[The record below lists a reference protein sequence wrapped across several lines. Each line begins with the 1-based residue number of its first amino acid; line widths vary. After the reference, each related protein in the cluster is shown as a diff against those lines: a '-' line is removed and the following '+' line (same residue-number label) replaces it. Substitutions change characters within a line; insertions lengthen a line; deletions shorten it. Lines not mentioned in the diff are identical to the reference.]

1 MADRERITRVLAA
14 IASTP
19 IGFVVGAV
27 AGARLASTTEGVA
40 LLACG
45 FAGAS
50 LFAVATLGLAR
61 FLAGRRLLALA
72 LALGAS
78 SFALLAFMVEDYIA
92 ERIRAANAFDAH
104 YATLPHFELSLH
116 HVDPTREPLSRFAF
130 DATSLEFNATR
141 PGNWHCTGKASRK
154 EKAELHAALQ
164 DMPVVAPTPPC
175 STTVKWQVADSPPG
189 SSSEGRPLVLPRAE
203 GSSSEGKPLPLAR
216 PGGRVGS
223 SAGAELLS
231 PTAEGASSTLRKKEG
246 SSCDDG
252 MLISI
257 ADAIVKAHERRTRCR
272 RGP

>member
-1 MADRERITRVLAA
+1 MADRDRITRALAA

-19 IGFVVGAV
+19 LGFVVGAFV
-27 AGARLASTTEGVA
+27 GARLVATTDGVA
-40 LLACG
+40 LLGWG
-45 FAGAS
+45 FAGAG

-61 FLAGRRLLALA
+61 FLSGRRLVALA

-104 YATLPHFELSLH
+104 YATLPHFELELH

-130 DATSLEFNATR
+130 DATSLVFNATR
-141 PGNWHCTGKASRK
+141 PGNWHCTGKASRE

-164 DMPVVAPTPPC
+164 DMPVSAPPC
-175 STTVKWQVADSPPG
+175 STTARWQLADSPPG
-189 SSSEGRPLVLPRAE
+189 SSSEGRPLALPQA
-203 GSSSEGKPLPLAR
+203 
-216 PGGRVGS
+216 
-223 SAGAELLS
+223 
-231 PTAEGASSTLRKKEG
+231 EG
-246 SSCDDG
+246 SSCDNEI
-252 MLISI
+252 LLPL

>member
-1 MADRERITRVLAA
+1 MADRERITRALAA

-19 IGFVVGAV
+19 IGFVAGAF

-40 LLACG
+40 LLG
-45 FAGAS
+45 WGLAGAAV
-50 LFAVATLGLAR
+50 FAVATLALAR
-61 FLAGRRLLALA
+61 VLTGRRLLVAA

-104 YATLPHFELSLH
+104 YATLPHFELKLH

-130 DATSLEFNATR
+130 DATTLEFTAIR
-141 PGNWHCTGKASRK
+141 PGNWHCTGTASRK

-164 DMPVVAPTPPC
+164 DMPVAYTPPC
-175 STTVKWQVADSPPG
+175 TTTAKWQIADSPPG
-189 SSSEGRPLVLPRAE
+189 SSSEGR
-203 GSSSEGKPLPLAR
+203 PLPLAR

-231 PTAEGASSTLRKKEG
+231 PHR
-246 SSCDDG
+246 
-252 MLISI
+252 
-257 ADAIVKAHERRTRCR
+257 R
-272 RGP
+272 RGLIRAP

>member
-1 MADRERITRVLAA
+1 MADRERITRALAA

-19 IGFVVGAV
+19 IGFVAGAF
-27 AGARLASTTEGVA
+27 AGARLADTTEGVA

-61 FLAGRRLLALA
+61 FLAGRRLLVAA

-104 YATLPHFELSLH
+104 YATLPHFELTLH

-130 DATSLEFNATR
+130 DATSLAFSATR

-154 EKAELHAALQ
+154 DKAELYAALQ
-164 DMPVVAPTPPC
+164 DMPVASPPC
-175 STTVKWQVADSPPG
+175 STTARWQVADAPPG
-189 SSSEGRPLVLPRAE
+189 SSSEGRPLVLPQA
-203 GSSSEGKPLPLAR
+203 
-216 PGGRVGS
+216 
-223 SAGAELLS
+223 
-231 PTAEGASSTLRKKEG
+231 EG

-252 MLISI
+252 TLISV
-257 ADAIVKAHERRTRCR
+257 ADAIIRAHERRTRCR